1 MKRGLGSVMV
11 TSRQSISG
19 GTRLNRPL
27 PLEQTNLPLVS
38 IVTAV
43 FNAEDCIANCIESVL
58 CQDYPNIE
66 HIILDGGSTDGT
78 VDILRKYEDRVSLWI
93 SEPDSGIYGAW
104 NKGLKLARG
113 EWIAFLGADDKYL
126 PGAISAYMNLAVQC
140 PAAEFLSSQALLD
153 HPSGHAPT
161 FGGPW
166 EWPRFSRAMTTI
178 HVGTMQRRTLFE
190 RYGDFDASYRS
201 AADYEFLLRAGDG
214 LRAAFM
220 PTTTVVMRA
229 GGASDS
235 TAGLYETRD
244 VKVQRGVRSYRA
256 ATRDLRIA
264 ILRFHIR
271 RLILALRSK

>member
-1 MKRGLGSVMV
+1 MKRGLGSVMG

-27 PLEQTNLPLVS
+27 PLPQTNRPLVS

-43 FNAEDCIANCIESVL
+43 FNADDCVANCIESVL
-58 CQDYPNIE
+58 CQDYPSIE

-93 SEPDSGIYGAW
+93 SEPDCGIYDAW

-113 EWIAFLGADDKYL
+113 EWIAFLGADDRY
-126 PGAISAYMNLAVQC
+126 PGAISAYMNLAVQY
-140 PAAEFLSSQALLD
+140 PTAEFLSSQALLD

-178 HVGTMQRRTLFE
+178 HVGTMQSRTLFE
-190 RYGDFDASYRS
+190 RYGDFDTKYRS
-201 AADYEFLLRAGDG
+201 AADYEFLLRAGDS
-214 LRAAFM
+214 LRTAFM
-220 PTTTVVMRA
+220 SATTVVMRA

-244 VKVQRGVRSYRA
+244 VKVQRGFCSYRT
-256 ATRDLRIA
+256 ATLDLRIA
-264 ILRFHIR
+264 LLRFHIR
-271 RLILALRSK
+271 RFILALRSE

>member
-1 MKRGLGSVMV
+1 MI
-11 TSRQSISG
+11 TSNKSISG
-19 GTRLNRPL
+19 GTRFRESL
-27 PLEQTNLPLVS
+27 PLQCTNVPLVS

-43 FNAEDCIANCIESVL
+43 FNAQDCIANCIESVL
-58 CQDYPNIE
+58 YQNYPNME
-66 HIILDGGSTDGT
+66 HIIIDGGSTDNT
-78 VDILRKYEDRVSLWI
+78 VDLLRKYDDRVNLWV
-93 SEPDSGIYGAW
+93 SEPDRGIYDAW
-104 NKGLKLARG
+104 NKGLKFARG

-126 PGAISAYMNLAVQC
+126 PGAISAYMNFAVHF
-140 PAAEFLSSQALLD
+140 PAAEFLSSQAVLD
-153 HPSGHAPT
+153 HPSGHAPI

-190 RYGDFDASYRS
+190 RYGDFDTNYRS

-214 LRAAFM
+214 LRTAFM
-220 PTTTVVMRA
+220 PTTTVVIRA

-264 ILRFHIR
+264 VLRFHLR
-271 RLILALRSK
+271 RFILALRSK

>member
-1 MKRGLGSVMV
+1 MV
-11 TSRQSISG
+11 TSDKSISG
-19 GTRLNRPL
+19 GTRFSESRPL
-27 PLEQTNLPLVS
+27 QPMSVPKVS
-38 IVTAV
+38 IITAV
-43 FNAEDCIANCIESVL
+43 FNAQDCIADCIESVL
-58 CQDYPNIE
+58 YQDYPNME
-66 HIILDGGSTDGT
+66 HIILDGGSTDST
-78 VDILRKYEDRVSLWI
+78 VSLLRKYEDRIDVWI
-93 SEPDSGIYGAW
+93 SESDSGIYDAW

-126 PGAISAYMNLAVQC
+126 PGAVSAYMKLAAQF
-140 PAAEFLSSQALLD
+140 PAAEFLSSRALLD

-166 EWPRFSRAMTTI
+166 EWPRFSRVMTTI

-220 PTTTVVMRA
+220 PTATVVMRA

-264 ILRFHIR
+264 VLRFHIR

>member
-1 MKRGLGSVMV
+1 MV
-11 TSRQSISG
+11 TSDKSVSG
-19 GTRLNRPL
+19 GTRFRETL
-27 PLEQTNLPLVS
+27 PLQRISVPRVS

-43 FNAEDCIANCIESVL
+43 FNAQDCITECLESVL

-66 HIILDGGSTDGT
+66 HIILDGGSTDAT
-78 VDILRKYEDRVSLWI
+78 VGILRKYEDRINVWI
-93 SEPDSGIYGAW
+93 SEPDSGIYDAW

-126 PGAISAYMNLAVQC
+126 PGAISAYMNLASQF

-190 RYGDFDASYRS
+190 RYGSFDSSYRS

-264 ILRFHIR
+264 VLRFHIR
-271 RLILALRSK
+271 RFILALRSR